1 MPNATSTSLSFE
13 QRPSPEDVAQKIV
26 QRFQNAEAVFLA
38 GSVIRG
44 EGTPTSDLDIVIVTQ
59 HSDKA
64 PYRESLIVDHWPIE
78 LFVHTATSLETFF
91 QSDCQARTPSL
102 PNMCHEGRLITPPN
116 ALSQKIRQRAAQ
128 LLQAGPAPLS
138 ETTRLQHRYQLTD
151 LLDDL
156 KGCHCPIESEFIV
169 GKLLTASI
177 VAFLAHERCW
187 SGSGKWLWRALRRSH
202 PRQAEQLA
210 AALENTPKAQA
221 VAQWVTETVLSPLG
235 GPLFAGYSLVAP
247 R

>member
-44 EGTPTSDLDIVIVTQ
+44 EGTPTSDLDIVVVTL
-59 HSDKA
+59 HCDKA
-64 PYRESLIVDHWPIE
+64 PYRESLILDHWPIE
-78 LFVHTATSLETFF
+78 LFVHTPASLEAFF
-91 QSDCQARTPSL
+91 QTDCQARTPSL
-102 PNMCHEGRLITPPN
+102 PNMCHEGRLLTPVN
-116 ALSQKIRQRAAQ
+116 ASSEQIRQRAAH
-128 LLQAGPAPLS
+128 LLQAGPASLS
-138 ETTRLQHRYQLTD
+138 EATRLQYRYQLTD

-156 KGCHCPIESEFIV
+156 QGCTCPVEQTFIV
-169 GKLLTASI
+169 NKLLTTSLE
-177 VAFLAHERCW
+177 AFLAHHQSW
-187 SGSGKWLWRALRRSH
+187 SGSGKWLWRALKRSH
-202 PRQAEQLA
+202 PAEAKALAEVLQSTSPSQALVRWITE
-210 AALENTPKAQA
+210 A
-221 VAQWVTETVLSPLG
+221 VLTPLG